1 MNTDVLWKIQ
11 LKKIFVSLTNNVC
24 YCLDNFYFITCMITA
39 IVWYTSGCLTYNMC
53 YCWVTLGK
61 LKYEVCYCLNSLHM
75 MTLLFVCA
83 SEKLTYNVRYRPLKL
98 ENLGDRHGQNQR
110 ATLVGVPSLTDH
122 LYCVTCHIDL
132 CNLLTGMQFCF

>member
-1 MNTDVLWKIQ
+1 M
-11 LKKIFVSLTNNVC
+11 
-24 YCLDNFYFITCMITA
+24 DNFYFITCMITEPILCA
-39 IVWYTSGCLTYNMC
+39 IVGLPI
-53 YCWVTLGK
+53 GK

-75 MTLLFVCA
+75 MMLLFVYA
-83 SEKLTYNVRYRPLKL
+83 TEKLTYNVCYRPLKL

-132 CNLLTGMQFCF
+132 CNLLTGVQFCF